1 MYASAGRMAR
11 VAAAPGN
18 RPAPRTAALSPAPPP
33 RYVAAVRTVG
43 IVLNPQRADAVELGR
58 RAVAWLTERGVR
70 ASADPQTA
78 AAIDCD
84 AASDGDIAATA
95 DLAIVL
101 GGDGTLLSAA
111 RRLQGH
117 AVPLL
122 GVKLGALGF
131 LTAASA
137 EELFPL
143 LEDALAGR
151 AGRESRMTLEVSIP
165 ASGERRRV
173 LNDAVI
179 SKGGAL
185 ARIVDLQTRVDG
197 DLVCTYKA
205 DGLIIATPT
214 GSTAYSLSAGGP
226 IVFPSLD
233 VILLAPICPHT
244 LTQRP
249 VVLPGSALIEVRV
262 NSPDGSIDVTLDGQE
277 GLSLRNGDTVEV
289 RKSTAPVALVRAT
302 GHSHFEVLRSKLRW
316 GER

>member
-1 MYASAGRMAR
+1 MRHR
-11 VAAAPGN
+11 
-18 RPAPRTAALSPAPPP
+18 RPWRGATPAPPP
-33 RYVAAVRTVG
+33 ALSRLRGAGYGAAVRKVG
-43 IVLNPQRADAVELGR
+43 IVLNPARADAVELGR
-58 RAVAWLTERGVR
+58 RAVEWLKRRQIMAV
-70 ASADPQTA
+70 ADPATA
-78 AAIDCD
+78 TAVGCAADDD
-84 AASDGDIAATA
+84 AEIAAGA
-95 DLAIVL
+95 DVAIVL

-111 RRLQGH
+111 RRLQSRP
-117 AVPLL
+117 VPLL

-131 LTAASA
+131 LTAATA

-143 LEDALAGR
+143 LENALAGT
-151 AGRESRMTLEVSIP
+151 AEIESRMTLQATI
-165 ASGERRRV
+165 AATGESRRV

-185 ARIVDLQTRVDG
+185 ARIVDLETRVDG

-249 VVLPGSALIEVRV
+249 IVLPGSALIEVRV

-289 RKSTAPVALVRAT
+289 RKSDAPVSLVRAR
-302 GHSHFEVLRSKLRW
+302 GRSHFEVLRGKLRW